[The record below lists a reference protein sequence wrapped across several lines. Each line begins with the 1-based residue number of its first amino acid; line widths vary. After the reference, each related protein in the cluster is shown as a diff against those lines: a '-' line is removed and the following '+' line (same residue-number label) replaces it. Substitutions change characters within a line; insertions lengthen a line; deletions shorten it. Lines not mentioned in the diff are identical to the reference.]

1 MNKSTS
7 KKINIFWF
15 RRDLRLHDNTGL
27 YHALKSGLPI
37 LPVFI
42 FDKDILQKLE
52 MKDDARV
59 MFIHDEIVR
68 INDSLKKAGG
78 GLFVKHAFPADV
90 FLQLT
95 DEHEIN
101 EVYCNHDSEPYA
113 KKRDEEIENLLK
125 DRGVT
130 FKSFKDQVI
139 FQGNEILNNQ
149 GEPYKVFTPYK
160 KKWLSEFSDE
170 NIESYASEKLIS
182 KMNAP
187 GSGPIPT
194 LEDMDFKRSGIRIPG
209 RKFDIALIKSYK
221 KNRNFPA
228 KEGTSRLGIHLRHGT
243 VSIREAVRRGL
254 DYSDTWLNELIWR
267 EFYMMILDHFPHVV
281 DRSFNSKYDHIPWI
295 NDEENFSRWC
305 EGKTGYP
312 IVDAGMRQLN
322 RTGYMHNRVRMIT
335 ASFLTKHLLID
346 WRWGEAYFAE
356 KLLDYELASN
366 NGGWQWAAGTG
377 TDAQPYFRVF
387 NPDSQTE
394 KFDPDLEYVK
404 EWVPEINS
412 EKYPKPIIDHTFAR
426 KRAIETYKKAIN

>member
-42 FDKDILQKLE
+42 FDKNILEKLE
-52 MKDDARV
+52 TKDDARV

-68 INDSLKKAGG
+68 MNDSLKKAGAG
-78 GLFVKHAFPADV
+78 MFVKYADPADV
-90 FLQLT
+90 FRQLT
-95 DEHEIN
+95 EEHQVN
-101 EVYCNHDSEPYA
+101 EVFCNHDYEPYA
-113 KKRDEEIENLLK
+113 KERDTVIENLLK
-125 DRGVT
+125 KRGVG

-139 FQGNEILNNQ
+139 FEGNEILNNQ

-160 KKWLSEFSDE
+160 KKWLSEFSDDK
-170 NIESYASEKLIS
+170 IESFDSEKLIS

-194 LEDMDFKRSGIRIPG
+194 LEDIGFKRSSIRIPG
-209 RKFDIALIKSYK
+209 RKFDIDLIKSYK

-243 VSIREAVRRGL
+243 VNIREAVRKGL

-281 DRSFNSKYDHIPWI
+281 ERSFNPKYDHIPWI

-322 RTGYMHNRVRMIT
+322 QTGYIHNRVRMIT
-335 ASFLTKHLLID
+335 ASFLTKHLLTD
-346 WRWGEAYFAE
+346 WRWGEAYFAG

-394 KFDPDLEYVK
+394 KFDPDQEYIK
-404 EWVPEINS
+404 EWVPEIS
-412 EKYPKPIIDHTFAR
+412 SYKYPEPIIDHTYAR
-426 KRAIETYKKAIN
+426 KRAIETFKKAME